1 MANWI
6 FLNSIFKIFTLEIYI
21 INFKFS
27 PILQC
32 KPSRTS
38 SPRSKHK
45 TPTPKSSQL
54 STTPKSMYQTMPP
67 NAPSWRINNKN
78 NPNWL
83 RSHPNQ
89 MRPNALTKEKPKKK
103 PRKTTTN
110 KWNHHLINNKFQEED
125 VHSWVDQKKKE
136 TLTFSKQTL
145 VTMSPSSPNSI
156 TTFHLTR

>member
-1 MANWI
+1 
-6 FLNSIFKIFTLEIYI
+6 
-21 INFKFS
+21 
-27 PILQC
+27 
-32 KPSRTS
+32 
-38 SPRSKHK
+38 
-45 TPTPKSSQL
+45 
-54 STTPKSMYQTMPP
+54 
-67 NAPSWRINNKN
+67 
-78 NPNWL
+78 
-83 RSHPNQ
+83 